1 MSSKLGERIYDLI
14 EQGKTIDEIIDETQC
29 VRQTAQVYMRMYV
42 AGKNSVPTY
51 STSRSKI
58 AHNIKLW
65 ERAITRN
72 KIEDLKRRT
81 QVGQRIKV
89 YALKMNTDDKNNGQL
104 VTAIVTDTSS
114 NHFCVVSLK
123 SGVKEAILWSELI
136 SKPPVNKRKE

>member
-14 EQGKTIDEIIDETQC
+14 EQGKTIDEIVAETNC

-42 AGKNSVPTY
+42 AGKNSGPTY

-65 ERAITRN
+65 EKAITRN
-72 KIEDLKRRT
+72 KIEDLRRRT
-81 QVGQRIKV
+81 RVGQRINV
-89 YALKMNTDDKNNGQL
+89 YALKMNTDDRINGQC
-104 VTAIVTDTSS
+104 VMATVTDASS
-114 NHFCVVSLK
+114 KHFCLVSLC

-136 SKPPVNKRKE
+136 SKPPINKGKE